1 MLDSFSCEIYLL
13 SSVFSLLVLWLNGA
27 SWFVNLVLK
36 VFSVKVTVQFERRF
50 RLMEYIS
57 VIS

>member
-13 SSVFSLLVLWLNGA
+13 SSVFSLLVLWLNA
-27 SWFVNLVLK
+27 ALWFVNLVLK

-50 RLMEYIS
+50 RLMEYNS